1 MHIYA
6 FSLYIYAEGLY
17 IQNSARRGHWRAVQ
31 KESPEESGLRGFEK
45 EVPAEQV
52 LWDIVVGVV
61 GVEPYLITIK
71 SRVPVR

>member
-1 MHIYA
+1 MQRVCIFKILLA
-6 FSLYIYAEGLY
+6 ATIGEQFKRSP
-17 IQNSARRGHWRAVQ
+17 
-31 KESPEESGLRGFEK
+31 PEESGLRGFKK

-52 LWDIVVGVV
+52 LRDIVVGVV